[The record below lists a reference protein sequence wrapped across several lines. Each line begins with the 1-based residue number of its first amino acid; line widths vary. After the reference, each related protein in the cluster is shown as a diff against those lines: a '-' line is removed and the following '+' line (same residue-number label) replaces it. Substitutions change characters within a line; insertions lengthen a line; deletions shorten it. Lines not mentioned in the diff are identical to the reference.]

1 MEASPLSVDSQATD
15 WDLESVQSFSGPL
28 SVQSCP
34 EFGSSQ
40 HQQVM
45 DIQPW
50 SVQPCL
56 DEIDQV
62 DGIDMNFGVEEAVM
76 FTDSSDHLIFK

>member
-1 MEASPLSVDSQATD
+1 MEASPLSMYSQASD
-15 WDLESVQSFSGPL
+15 WDLDSVQSFSGPL

-40 HQQVM
+40 HQHIM
-45 DIQPW
+45 EMQPW

-56 DEIDQV
+56 DEIEIHCGV
-62 DGIDMNFGVEEAVM
+62 SVEEEVM
-76 FTDSSDHLIFK
+76 FTDSSDHLMSK

>member
-1 MEASPLSVDSQATD
+1 MEVSPLSVDSQATD
-15 WDLESVQSFSGPL
+15 WDLDSVQSFAGPL

-40 HQQVM
+40 HQVM
-45 DIQPW
+45 DMQPW

-56 DEIDQV
+56 DIFNQV
-62 DGIDMNFGVEEAVM
+62 EGVDINFGVEEEVIPV
-76 FTDSSDHLIFK
+76 TITI